1 MTLNL
6 ITTRNNSHFRSC
18 YFCCGSFRLHLFSR
32 DHFWSDIHFHTYCFV
47 AQQLFR
53 SLVSRWCHYLYV
65 KKKTRMV
72 FGHMFKHK
80 KRKENKDFLIKTRP
94 AARGTSVLSMAL
106 HINYFSAHRLHMDK
120 NWQFFFQWSLKWKGT
135 TCLRWVTIY
144 IV

>member
-65 KKKTRMV
+65 KKKLEWFSGICLNT
-72 FGHMFKHK
+72 KNEK
-80 KRKENKDFLIKTRP
+80 KTKIFSLKQGRRRGGLLFCQWHSTSITFQRTDCTWTKT
-94 AARGTSVLSMAL
+94 GS
-106 HINYFSAHRLHMDK
+106 
-120 NWQFFFQWSLKWKGT
+120 FFFSEVSSGKA
-135 TCLRWVTIY
+135 RRV
-144 IV
+144 